1 MRSQNPVSLMSNF
14 PDFKAP
20 GFNMD
25 RYNQQFREKNMIICA
40 RSKSVFYDKHWGC
53 LSLKFVTRGKEFYET
68 DHCSYSVDNS
78 RFLVLNRDTEYSSYI
93 DSPAEV
99 ESFTL
104 NFAEGFTQ
112 SVLSGSI
119 SKQEDLLEGI
129 CKVDT
134 LRVMERLYP
143 RENHVYPIAK
153 KIYDHVHEVN
163 ERNDEIEELFVELLQ
178 ALLKL
183 NKIVSDEIGS
193 VRKKKV
199 STQMEL
205 YRRLYNAKDF
215 IDSCFNEDLDLDR
228 ISTIAC
234 LNREYFIRQFKIH
247 FKITPIQYL
256 IKKRMEEA
264 RLRLLNSD
272 ESISSICNDL
282 GYSDATS
289 FGKLFRRLYKT
300 NPENFR
306 LNHRATL

>member
-1 MRSQNPVSLMSNF
+1 MSNF
-14 PDFKAP
+14 PDFKVA
-20 GFNMD
+20 GFDMD

-53 LSLKFVTRGKEFYET
+53 LSLKFVTRGKEFYEK
-68 DHCSYSVDNS
+68 DHCCYSVDTS

-93 DSPAEV
+93 DSAEEV

-104 NFAEGFTQ
+104 NFAEDFTR

-119 SKQEDLLEGI
+119 SKQEDLLEDEG
-129 CKVDT
+129 KVDT
-134 LRVMERLYP
+134 LRVIERLYP

-153 KIYDHVHEVN
+153 KIYDHMKEIN
-163 ERNDEIEELFVELLQ
+163 ERNDEIAELFVELLL

-183 NKIVSDEIGS
+183 NKIVSDEVGS
-193 VRKKKV
+193 VRKV
-199 STQMEL
+199 RASTQMEL

-215 IDSCFNEDLDLDR
+215 IDTCFNEDLNLDR
-228 ISTIAC
+228 ISSIAC

-272 ESISSICNDL
+272 EPISSICHDL

-306 LNHRATL
+306 INRRSTV

>member
-1 MRSQNPVSLMSNF
+1 MSNF
-14 PDFKAP
+14 PDFKVP
-20 GFNMD
+20 GFDMD
-25 RYNQQFREKNMIICA
+25 RYNRQFREKNMIICA

-53 LSLKFVTRGKEFYET
+53 LSLKFVTRGKEYYET
-68 DHCSYSVDNS
+68 DHSIFSVDPS

-93 DSPAEV
+93 DSPVEV

-104 NFAEGFTQ
+104 NFAEDFTR
-112 SVLSGSI
+112 SVLSGT
-119 SKQEDLLEGI
+119 QEDLLEDT

-134 LRVMERLYP
+134 LRVIERLFP
-143 RENHVYPIAK
+143 RENQVYPIAK
-153 KIYDHVHEVN
+153 KIYDQVDEVN
-163 ERNDEIEELFVELLQ
+163 EKNDEIAELFVELML

-183 NKIVSDEIGS
+183 NDVVSDEIGS
-193 VRKKKV
+193 VRKIKA

-215 IDSCFNEDLDLDR
+215 IDTCFSEDIDLDR
-228 ISTIAC
+228 IASVAC
-234 LNREYFIRQFKIH
+234 LNREYFIRQFKNH
-247 FKITPIQYL
+247 FRITPIQYL

-264 RLRLLNSD
+264 RLRLINSD
-272 ESISSICNDL
+272 ETISTICQDL

-306 LNHRATL
+306 LSHRPVL

>member
-1 MRSQNPVSLMSNF
+1 
-14 PDFKAP
+14 
-20 GFNMD
+20 
-25 RYNQQFREKNMIICA
+25 MIICA

-68 DHCSYSVDNS
+68 NHCSYSVDSS

-93 DSPAEV
+93 DSPVEV

-104 NFAEGFTQ
+104 NFAEDFTR
-112 SVLSGSI
+112 SVLSGE
-119 SKQEDLLEGI
+119 KGDLLEDG
-129 CKVDT
+129 CQVDT
-134 LRVMERLYP
+134 LRVIERLYP
-143 RENHVYPIAK
+143 RENHIYPIAK
-153 KIYDHVHEVN
+153 KIYDYKGEIN
-163 ERNDEIEELFVELLQ
+163 KRNDEIAELFVELLL
-178 ALLKL
+178 ALFKL
-183 NKIVSDEIGS
+183 NNIVNDEIGS
-193 VRKKKV
+193 MRKVRA
-199 STQMEL
+199 STKIEL

-215 IDSCFNEDLDLDR
+215 IDTCFNEDLDLDR
-228 ISTIAC
+228 ISSIAC

-272 ESISSICNDL
+272 EPISSICHDL

-289 FGKLFRRLYKT
+289 FGKLFRKLYKT

-306 LNHRATL
+306 HNRQSAL